1 MWITR
6 EEGWYEVNNI
16 CEKTGGRLLDAA
28 GQPDLLSYAARLL
41 EQSNAVW
48 HWINGQSVS
57 VDTQG
62 NTWMFDD
69 GECVIQ
75 LIIFSDQFI
84 SNNVGF
90 THSLH

>member
-6 EEGWYEVNNI
+6 EEGWYEVSSI
-16 CEKTGGRLLDAA
+16 CEETGGQLLDAA
-28 GQPDLLSYAARLL
+28 GQPDLLSYAAQLL

-57 VDTQG
+57 VDNEG

-69 GECVIQ
+69 GKCVIQ
-75 LIIFSDQFI
+75 LIIFSDRFI
-84 SNNVGF
+84 SKK
-90 THSLH
+90 